1 MFTRKKL
8 TTAVLLAFMSMGL
21 AGTGQAAE
29 MEKAASEEKETAASE
44 EAVGHQ
50 IDETVV
56 TADRHNRGF
65 AARRGSV
72 GILGQQDTM
81 KTPFTVTNITEET
94 VRSFSDP
101 SQPLDSILAQSPSIR
116 QSGSIL
122 HNDFTFRGFRANGT
136 STYVN
141 GIPGI
146 WTQFNAPTHV
156 ISRAD
161 VVAGPNSGLS
171 GTGTHYESNAAGG
184 LVNFV
189 TKRAEE
195 KDFNRFTATFSGKG
209 MLGGYLDLSHRFGR
223 NRDWGVRVNIEK
235 VDGETAVDNQKVK
248 SSSIYVNVD
257 HRDER
262 SKTNLFTGYRS
273 NEILGGQR
281 WFKLGGAVTK
291 LPAVP
296 DHSRDYAFDGM
307 DKASYGWVLALNHEQ
322 KMNKD
327 WKWFMNFGLLH
338 NKLNKNVMY
347 EYSALT
353 ILNDNGDFNIRQQSS
368 ATPQKA
374 YYWQAGVQGDVKVG
388 ETKNHLTL
396 AVDRAW
402 RQRHGTKNFTTYN
415 LGTGNIYTR
424 IFNYIDSA
432 HPEYETFLSNKTRI
446 AGISFVDSIDY
457 KKLNVLLGIHHH
469 SSHVDSYSQTTGQ
482 VSSSA
487 NDSAYCPT
495 YAIMYHPVENF
506 SIYASHA
513 ENFDVGTVVAS
524 KYKNKGEILPA
535 AKTKQNEI
543 GFKYV
548 NKGILTTLSF
558 FDIEQANNIDVTRG
572 SDMYQLQDGRIRHKG
587 VELSVSGNV
596 AKKWNFAA
604 GLSYLNAKYDKTKGG
619 QYDGVVES
627 GRPYWAGSLLV
638 RYNADE
644 KFGAFGRMVYT
655 GSAPVLYEKFWAPSY
670 AVFDLGIEY
679 KTKIDKLPAR
689 FALTCYNLFD
699 KSYWMIARG
708 DNLYMSTPRTLALSM
723 SVDF

>member
-1 MFTRKKL
+1 MGMFTKKKL
-8 TTAVLLAFMSMGL
+8 TAAVLTAFMSIGF
-21 AGTGQAAE
+21 TGIGWAAE
-29 MEKAASEEKETAASE
+29 AEKAAAADEEMVE
-44 EAVGHQ
+44 HQ

-56 TADRHNRGF
+56 TADRNARGF

-156 ISRAD
+156 IARAD

-195 KDFNRFTATFSGKG
+195 KDFNRVTTTFSGKG
-209 MLGGYLDLSHRFGR
+209 MLGTYLDFSHRFGR
-223 NRDWGVRVNIEK
+223 NRDWGMRVSLEK
-235 VDGETAVDNQKVK
+235 VEGETAVDNQKVK
-248 SSSIYVNVD
+248 ASSIYVNLD
-257 HRDER
+257 HRDEN

-273 NEILGGQR
+273 NEILKGQR
-281 WFKLGGAVTK
+281 WFKLAGGVTK
-291 LPAVP
+291 IPAVP
-296 DHSRDYAFDGM
+296 DHSRDYSFEGM
-307 DKASYGWVLALNHEQ
+307 DKASYGWVVALNHEQ

-353 ILNDNGDFNIRQQSS
+353 ILNDLGDFNIRQQSS
-368 ATPQKA
+368 TTPQKA
-374 YYWQAGVQGDVKVG
+374 YYWQAGVQGDVNVG

-402 RQRHGTKNFTTYN
+402 RQRHGTKNFTTYL
-415 LGTGNIYTR
+415 LGTGNIYTGVLNQVR
-424 IFNYIDSA
+424 DA
-432 HPEYETFLSNKTRI
+432 HSGYESFLSNKTRI
-446 AGISFVDSIDY
+446 AGISLVDSIDY
-457 KKLNVLLGIHHH
+457 KKLNVLLGIHYH

-495 YAIMYHPVENF
+495 YAIMYQPVENF

-513 ENFDVGTVVAS
+513 ENFDVGTVVGGT
-524 KYKNKGEILPA
+524 YKNKGEILPA

-548 NKGILTTLSF
+548 NKGILTALSF
-558 FDIEQANNIDVTRG
+558 FDIEQANNIDVMRG
-572 SDMYQLQDGRIRHKG
+572 GDKYQLQDGRIRHKG

-596 AKKWNFAA
+596 MKKWNFAA
-604 GLSYLNAKYDKTKGG
+604 GLSYLNAKYDKTKAG
-619 QYDGVVES
+619 QYDGVIES

-670 AVFDLGIEY
+670 AVVDLGIEY
-679 KTKIDKLPAR
+679 KTKIDKLPAC
-689 FALTCYNLFD
+689 FALTCYNVFD

-708 DNLYMSTPRTLALSM
+708 DNLYMSTPRTLAM
-723 SVDF
+723 TMRVDF